1 MSKKKWVAVVMFCVS
16 LAVIIALP
24 AFASSDAQTKIPRDF
39 FVKFAKTIK
48 YYNDNNDS
56 KVAFKIG
63 NIQVPLS
70 EVEKK
75 KELLEQAGNRH
86 VTYDEV
92 VKSIARNKILLEE
105 AKKRGIEITFEQAKK
120 RSLQEKDEIYKNA
133 DKDQIAAVEE
143 YIKALGI
150 SSDEYWNDYNAKE
163 YQIYMT
169 VNALYEDIIKEA
181 EQNGAIEKFT
191 NQTGEAKEI
200 QKKFVE
206 DYIENLLNNTKIE
219 VVDNGLK
226 GKLKEI
232 K

>member
-1 MSKKKWVAVVMFCVS
+1 MSKKKWIAVVMLCVS

-24 AFASSDAQTKIPRDF
+24 AFASNNAQIKIPRDF

-48 YYNDNNDS
+48 YYNGNNDS

-63 NIQVPLS
+63 NIQVPVS

-75 KELLEQAGNRH
+75 KELLEQAGNGN

-181 EQNGAIEKFT
+181 EQGGKIEKFPSK
-191 NQTGEAKEI
+191 TGETKEI

-206 DYIENLLNNTKIE
+206 DYIENFLNNTKIE
-219 VVDNGLK
+219 VVDSDLK